1 MSRLLIEDAFA
12 TAALATPISARWV
25 NVPAELEV
33 VLQPGLTA
41 TGVGANDLALISAA
55 EILRLQASH
64 DVVGDVAVVADTVG
78 AVAMRTPVRPDEVE
92 STPVRLVDA
101 GATAE
106 LLARATLAPFYG
118 IEATAWLRGDEQA
131 AAEAEVVIVEG
142 AEALREQEAGF
153 SEDLVR
159 AWYILTEQSFV
170 SHLLIAPRTMPA
182 EVLQRSVAFLDAAR
196 ATGLERRR
204 EWRASLADREGVG
217 RDRAYDYWAAQR
229 LTLEEGDRRA
239 LLDVLGRG
247 GRGSPYPA
255 PTQIQFRDGTS
266 RD

>member
-1 MSRLLIEDAFA
+1 MARLLVDDTFA
-12 TAALATPISARWV
+12 TAALTTPITAGWVDARA
-25 NVPAELEV
+25 NLEV
-33 VLQPGLTA
+33 RLEPGLTA
-41 TGVGANDLALISAA
+41 TGVGADDLALIASA
-55 EILRLQASH
+55 EVLRLQGSH
-64 DVVGDVAVVADTVG
+64 EVVSDVAVVADAVG

-118 IEATAWLRGDEQA
+118 IEATRWLLGDELA

-170 SHLLIAPRTMPA
+170 SHVLIAPRTTPA
-182 EVLQRSVAFLDAAR
+182 EELQRYEDFLEAVR

-204 EWRASLADREGVG
+204 EWRAPLADREGVG
-217 RDRAYDYWAAQR
+217 RDRAYTYWAAQR
-229 LTLEEGDRRA
+229 LTLKEGDRRA
-239 LLDVLGRG
+239 LLDLLGRG

-255 PTQIQFRDGTS
+255 PTHIQFRDGTG